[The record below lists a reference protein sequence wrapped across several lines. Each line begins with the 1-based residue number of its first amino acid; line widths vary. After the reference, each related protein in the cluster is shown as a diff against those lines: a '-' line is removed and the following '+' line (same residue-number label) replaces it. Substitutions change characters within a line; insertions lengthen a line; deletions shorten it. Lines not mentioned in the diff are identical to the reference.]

1 MVVPAAAGWWW
12 FAVTQWWNGGTKDT
26 TVRRKRVVMGR
37 ESRCVL
43 LLVALAVLAAADAFS
58 TDSKSALLCEKRE
71 ATFADGDSERK
82 GCARMEGKGR
92 GAGESWSRSLARIH
106 PAASRSSVGIRDF
119 SRVRFWRSS
128 PGRYRDVSTN
138 LSVMTSLACTPLPF
152 PSRREARRWEIDVAL
167 SFIRG

>member
-1 MVVPAAAGWWW
+1 MRERDRKPARGRARGGEKKLSRQEATERLATVVVVPAAAGWWW

-82 GCARMEGKGR
+82 GCARMEGKG
-92 GAGESWSRSLARIH
+92 GE
-106 PAASRSSVGIRDF
+106 G
-119 SRVRFWRSS
+119 
-128 PGRYRDVSTN
+128 
-138 LSVMTSLACTPLPF
+138 
-152 PSRREARRWEIDVAL
+152 
-167 SFIRG
+167 